1 MNKEE
6 QQALKKAYDRA
17 EESKQDTFDS
27 WIVDLEEQEQP
38 EACGIDDDDCE
49 ACGS

>member
-1 MNKEE
+1 MSKEE
-6 QQALKKAYDRA
+6 EELKKTKERN
-17 EESKQDTFDS
+17 EEVARNTWDS

-38 EACGIDDDDCE
+38 ETCGIDDDDCE

>member
-1 MNKEE
+1 MYLNEDKSSEEKNKETARIQWE
-6 QQALKKAYDRA
+6 
-17 EESKQDTFDS
+17 S

-38 EACGIDDDDCE
+38 DACGIDDDDCE

>member
-1 MNKEE
+1 MSKEE
-6 QQALKKAYDRA
+6 KKRN
-17 EESKQDTFDS
+17 EEIAKETWES

-38 EACGIDDDDCE
+38 ETCSIDDEDCE